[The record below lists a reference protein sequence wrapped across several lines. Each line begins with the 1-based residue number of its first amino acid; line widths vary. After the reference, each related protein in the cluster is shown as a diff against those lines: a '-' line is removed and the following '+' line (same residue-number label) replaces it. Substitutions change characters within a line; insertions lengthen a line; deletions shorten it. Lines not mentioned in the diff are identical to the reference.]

1 MPNTPGFTTV
11 ELVVVVAIAAIIA
24 VMAVPALGPTIQRYR
39 TRSAADQVAGE
50 LRRVQGLAMTTGT
63 KHRLRLRD
71 CPSGPTPC
79 KQYRIERET
88 AGPTWPG
95 VGDTPTSNANVLM
108 EWVDLRTE
116 YGGARITRL
125 REYGGTNC
133 DHVIYDARGAS
144 ANTDWYCNSYP
155 LTGTVANEFGD
166 QRELL
171 VRRGGGVRVQ

>member
-79 KQYRIERET
+79 KQYRIEREA

-95 VGDTPTSNANVLM
+95 VGDTPTTNADVLT
-108 EWVDLRTE
+108 EWLDLRTE
-116 YGGARITRL
+116 YGGARITQL
-125 REYGGTNC
+125 QEWGGANC

-144 ANTDWYCNSYP
+144 ANTASSCNSYP
-155 LTGTVANEFGD
+155 LTGTVANQYGD
-166 QRELL
+166 QKQVQ